1 VIELIFSVCTIV
13 EGATCH
19 ELPPIALNAQA
30 SITDCFMASQIEGA
44 KWAMGH
50 PNYYIQ
56 RATCRPAGTF
66 VKI

>member
-1 VIELIFSVCTIV
+1 
-13 EGATCH
+13 
-19 ELPPIALNAQA
+19 
-30 SITDCFMASQIEGA
+30 MASQIEGA